1 MVGSSPRPSPPKCG
15 LLGGS
20 IAFKKHRAGR
30 TLSPSDRVGSFA
42 IDILFYP
49 AHRGSAMHARPVSI
63 AFVAVTL
70 TISPVAAMS
79 EIYKWVE
86 ADGSVHYGDTPPRT
100 KNARLVGR
108 DSGTVSVV
116 PGMSK
121 EEKERLREREDQ
133 LRLQRLEREVE
144 ELRAREQAREYAQP
158 EVVYTDVYVPAYG
171 YWRPRHGRD
180 IGHVKPRPEHPI
192 AKPRPPQR
200 TQPIDEL
207 GAVPTP
213 TGALRRY

>member
-1 MVGSSPRPSPPKCG
+1 
-15 LLGGS
+15 
-20 IAFKKHRAGR
+20 
-30 TLSPSDRVGSFA
+30 
-42 IDILFYP
+42 
-49 AHRGSAMHARPVSI
+49 MHVSPVSI
-63 AFVAVTL
+63 FLVAVTL
-70 TISPVAAMS
+70 TIAPVAAMS

-100 KNARLVGR
+100 KNAHLVGR

-121 EEKERLREREDQ
+121 EEKDRLREREDQ

-171 YWRPRHGRD
+171 YWRRRDGRD

-192 AKPRPPQR
+192 AKPGPHQR

-207 GAVPTP
+207 SVVRAP
-213 TGALRRY
+213 TGALSRR